1 MTSLCGR
8 SLVVVT
14 ADQVASRLG
23 PDAVPH
29 ALSALASGASPS
41 RVFARTAGDEIQALF
56 DDSAEA
62 VRALEVLAR
71 LGQWRVGV
79 GIGAVE
85 ALVPRDV
92 RAASGEAFVAAR
104 EAVEASRLAPARI
117 AVRAPS
123 APDEGQDVEAALALV
138 QLVWQR
144 RSDAGWDVA
153 ELMGRGASGRDVAR
167 ELEITPSAVSQ
178 RAKAAGVEEAA
189 AGMRLV
195 VRLLDRARRTRSA

>member
-1 MTSLCGR
+1 M
-8 SLVVVT
+8 VT
-14 ADQVASRLG
+14 ADQVGSRSG
-23 PDAVPH
+23 ADAVPE
-29 ALSALASGASPS
+29 ALDALVGVPEVSESPQGVKQA
-41 RVFARTAGDEIQALF
+41 RAFARTAGDEIQALF
-56 DDSAEA
+56 DDSNEA

-85 ALVPRDV
+85 SPVPDDV
-92 RAASGEAFVAAR
+92 RAATGEAFVAAR

-138 QLVWQR
+138 QLVWHR

-153 ELMGRGASGRDVAR
+153 ELLAKGASGRDVAR
-167 ELEITPSAVSQ
+167 ELGITPSAVSQ
-178 RAKAAGVEEAA
+178 RAKAAGVEETA